1 MSRREAQI
9 VVLIKLV
16 VAVVGATIW
25 GMRAFSKPIGI
36 IVSPQADIFWGW
48 FGKVFFFVWCMLAIW
63 SIVSSI
69 VDVKNSK

>member
-1 MSRREAQI
+1 M
-9 VVLIKLV
+9 KV
-16 VAVVGATIW
+16 VAAVVVAILW

-48 FGKVFFFVWCMLAIW
+48 FGKISFFVWCILAIW
-63 SIVSSI
+63 SIANSI